1 MIVSAVP
8 ARGPFTGSVA
18 APPSKSHTN
27 RALILAALSEQPVEI
42 VRPLACDDL
51 DAMVGCLSA
60 AGVRIDRAGD
70 GLVVSPGAPP
80 GGEATLDV
88 RESGT
93 ACRFLTAFAAA
104 TPGLRAFLTGSDR
117 LRERP
122 VGPLVDA
129 LRILGAE
136 IDYLGRP
143 GFPPLSIRGRRLR
156 GGPIEVDASASSQ
169 FASALL
175 LVAPRLADGIAL
187 TLAGPAVSRAYL
199 DTTRETLEAAGI
211 RSSGG
216 SGTFTVPAGQAVT
229 AGRLAIPGDYSSAAS
244 LAAAVAVAGGGR
256 TIENLPWPS
265 SQADAAALDV
275 LEAMGVAVERSSGA
289 ITVSGRARRAV
300 AVDAADFPDAVP
312 VLCAAA
318 AGVDGETVITG
329 IEHLRLKESDRI
341 AAIEDLLRAAGAR
354 AQFESGVLRVAGP
367 RGPSLVPAFLPTRS
381 DHRIVMAAALLALS
395 SGGFVEAPRAV
406 EKSYPG
412 FFRDLI
418 PVSAVV

>member
-1 MIVSAVP
+1 
-8 ARGPFTGSVA
+8 
-18 APPSKSHTN
+18 
-27 RALILAALSEQPVEI
+27 
-42 VRPLACDDL
+42 
-51 DAMVGCLSA
+51 
-60 AGVRIDRAGD
+60 
-70 GLVVSPGAPP
+70 
-80 GGEATLDV
+80 
-88 RESGT
+88 
-93 ACRFLTAFAAA
+93 
-104 TPGLRAFLTGSDR
+104 
-117 LRERP
+117 
-122 VGPLVDA
+122 VDA

-199 DTTRETLEAAGI
+199 DTTREALEAAGI
-211 RSSGG
+211 QASGG
-216 SGTFTVPAGQAVT
+216 GRTFTVRAGQAVT
-229 AGRLAIPGDYSSAAS
+229 AGRLAIPGDYSSGAS
-244 LAAAVAVAGGGR
+244 LAAAVAVAGGAR

-275 LEAMGVAVERSSGA
+275 LESMGVAVERRPGA
-289 ITVSGRARRAV
+289 VTVSGRAYRPV
-300 AVDAADFPDAVP
+300 AIDAADFPDAVP

-318 AGVDGETVITG
+318 AGIEGETVITG

-354 AQFESGVLRVAGP
+354 ARFESGVLRVAGP
-367 RGPSLVPAFLPTRS
+367 RGLSLAPPFLPTRS

-418 PVSAVV
+418 PASAVV